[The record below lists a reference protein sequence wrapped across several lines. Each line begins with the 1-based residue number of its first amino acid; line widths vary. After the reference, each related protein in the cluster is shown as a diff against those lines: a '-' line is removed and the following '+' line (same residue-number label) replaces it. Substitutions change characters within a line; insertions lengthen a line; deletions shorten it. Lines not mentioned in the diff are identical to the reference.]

1 MINAEAVF
9 DEDLH
14 VVQAAGFAFP
24 VNRPM
29 LRHACGCAL
38 ANASHDTTAIV
49 TLTPK
54 RVVH

>member
-24 VNRPM
+24 VNRHM
-29 LRHACGCAL
+29 LRHAYGCAL
-38 ANASHDTTAIV
+38 ANAGHDTTAIV

-54 RVVH
+54 RVVQ